1 MIRPGATSA
10 QVAAVVQ
17 EFFKKHDAVPLFLG
31 YPNSQKGNGPFR
43 PSPASPST
51 TKSSMESPASE
62 FSRKA
67 ISSRSTWAKVNG
79 WCGDAAVTHAVGQV
93 SPDIQR
99 LLDVTKGVL
108 HLAIRRMSERAW
120 WSEVASE
127 MESYVAKAG
136 YSTVE
141 DMVGHGVGREMHEDP
156 QVPHYLSKQVKSRRG
171 NFPLKPGLVIA
182 VEPMVNMG
190 TKKVKLLADDWT
202 LVTKDRKPS
211 AHFEH
216 TVAVTKGGVK
226 VLTAPPRSD
235 EVEWVEWAQ
244 NAFVPRTAFP
254 ISSSGNRAPRIGD
267 AFLRRL
273 FSTAILAWGSLRSRS
288 PRHGRFA

>member
-1 MIRPGATSA
+1 VIQFRSDREISEMRKAGLLVWQAHQLAGEQIRPGATSA
-10 QVAAVVQ
+10 QVAEVVS
-17 EFFKKHDAVPLFLG
+17 EFFKKHNAVPLFLN
-31 YPNSQKGNGPFR
+31 YPNSQKGKRPFPAVACISFNDEIVHGI
-43 PSPASPST
+43 PSQRILKEGDILS
-51 TKSSMESPASE
+51 
-62 FSRKA
+62 
-67 ISSRSTWAKVNG
+67 IDLGAKVNG

-93 SPDIQR
+93 TPEIQR

-108 HLAIRRMSERAW
+108 HLAIRRMGERSW
-120 WSEVASE
+120 WSEVAAE
-127 MESYVAKAG
+127 MQAYVAKAG
-136 YSTVE
+136 FSTVE

-182 VEPMVNMG
+182 VEPMVNIG
-190 TKKVKLLADDWT
+190 TKNVKLLADDWT

-235 EVEWVEWAQ
+235 EPEWVEWGAKRLR
-244 NAFVPRTAFP
+244 PPDSFP
-254 ISSSGNRAPRIGD
+254 NPV
-267 AFLRRL
+267 L
-273 FSTAILAWGSLRSRS
+273 W
-288 PRHGRFA
+288 